1 MADQRVTIKL
11 DVNSSGEADITA
23 MQKRLAMLGKEN
35 EKFAK
40 QQKLISEHFSKIKD
54 RTDLVSK
61 TFIKMRSGL
70 GTLVGMFSKF
80 NAIITVLATAA
91 LPLLNAAFAVGRV
104 AVKAYQG
111 AMQLAAAGVAA
122 LAAAVAIGLAAF
134 QEYNA
139 ALNSFAY
146 TNSPNFQSQTANA
159 SAAMR
164 TLSKDASLAVFGVK
178 GLSDAFT
185 QVNQSSKFTGESQKM
200 LRSLSDFAAAG
211 GDPAK
216 NIAAAGAFIG
226 LLQKEGKLT
235 NSVLAA
241 GQKIG
246 PAFAKALDEA
256 KKKGMTSA
264 EDLKKMLFSGDL
276 AALGGVTG
284 QAARVRQTLFGQF
297 KSSMGQF
304 MTLGSDIGASLLGPT
319 KKALTTI
326 TDSLMSLMRRVGPSI
341 AAFGK
346 GPLMDGFVKSFLKLE
361 EIMITLFR
369 KYLPASGGMIKR
381 FVQAWKEVVFVFQ
394 DIVDRLRPFLEY
406 GRAIMDIFGPAFTG
420 IFTRLGEK
428 FGNIGKLIEDNREEF
443 DTFGQNIKRFVDLFF
458 DFGAVLEESFV
469 NALPIINRLADA
481 FLTIADAVLAI
492 VGAIGGMGSLG
503 GLASLGLLFGGKTM
517 LGGGRGKGGRGGI
530 GSKAGN
536 KFRSS
541 VGQGFGAVNSG
552 LGRFGSLG
560 GGFMPGYQQYGDGQG
575 LRRGIS
581 AVGRGFGAM
590 AERTG
595 IAQSAHYGAQFTR
608 NLGTT
613 SQNQAYT
620 PYQYQ
625 FINQNKGG
633 PTPAGGPP
641 SAAKIGTANSFSR
654 NMNAIQNGGTLSK
667 YKAFRDGMGGGVGG
681 SGRLK
686 SAKLAAG
693 TSYKQ
698 GRFTKGFA
706 PTGLGAGMAS
716 MLASQYMM
724 GKMDFAD
731 TGLGNAGKTVSSM
744 GSMVGMVN
752 PLAGLGVTLAGGAL
766 GAKTPGGGALMGA
779 GAGAALGTMVGGP
792 VGAAVGAVI
801 GAAIGGI
808 TGAINRFKGEKKK
821 MKADAQKVGI
831 EVFGSLAQ
839 DFIGKGDFSGVKA
852 ATGKLRE
859 RASYLKGLGLEGMD
873 RGARKLK
880 VEGLRR
886 EGKITYA
893 EAETLT
899 AGVTEYTKQLGVQA
913 DGIDEVSNILERGF
927 NKKIGTMASMT
938 GKSQE
943 ELMALANTM
952 GVNLFDATKSV
963 SQAVA
968 EMGLAAQRTAEQII
982 GSIRDIQQSALDPLR
997 SSIAASEVANQL
1009 AELEIG
1015 LASLGAAATPE
1026 DIKQY
1031 LIDYVDV
1038 LNIRNPDSP
1047 LSNLDY
1053 AQKMLGFSLG
1063 KGGMLEGMTGQFNAA
1078 GVTNFLPRAGVEAR
1092 AGAVESLSG
1101 DIISGFARQGT
1112 AVDRDSLMASLGGL
1126 GDSEIERL
1134 MAQVISGKL
1143 FSEGTL
1149 EGSRIDPLTGRKTG
1163 TDSLSLFNGSVSG
1176 VKAETMSPAAMSQAM
1191 YDALSADQKVMYDGI
1206 QGAVKAGFNKNPD
1219 WYASPPAW
1227 YSQESFQAI
1236 LDAEDTSTPRG
1247 SGDTTSSRLS
1257 RTMGRHNYFNSML
1270 TGKRTMTS
1278 SYRTSGLGS
1287 INSDHVTGRAY
1298 DLVGQNLGQY
1308 SKLVNSSGGFAEFH
1322 GRGGTRHLHV
1332 VPGQTP
1338 VGDTAVPS
1346 IGRMAP
1352 QPTGG
1357 SVNNY
1362 SVVVNGANA
1371 DANEVANVVIDRIQR
1386 LERNTRERK

>member
-11 DVNSSGEADITA
+11 DVNSSGQADITA

-40 QQKLISEHFSKIKD
+40 QQNLISQHFSKIKD

-61 TFIKMRSGL
+61 TFMKMRSGL
-70 GTLVGMFSKF
+70 GTLIGMFAKF
-80 NAIITVLATAA
+80 NAIISVLATAV
-91 LPLLNAAFAVGRV
+91 LPLLNAVFAAGRL

-134 QEYNA
+134 KEYNA

-235 NSVLAA
+235 NSVLQS

-246 PAFAKALDEA
+246 PAFAKALEEA

-264 EDLKKMLFSGDL
+264 EDLKRMLFSGDL

-304 MTLGSDIGASLLGPT
+304 MTLGSDIGASLLDPT

-369 KYLPASGGMIKR
+369 KYLPASGGMIR
-381 FVQAWKEVVFVFQ
+381 QFVNWWKEVLYVFN
-394 DIVDRLRPFLEY
+394 DIVDRLRPFVEY

-443 DTFGQNIKRFVDLFF
+443 DTFGQNIKRFIDLFF
-458 DFGAVLEESFV
+458 DFGAVLETSFV

-517 LGGGRGKGGRGGI
+517 LGGGKGGRGGM

-536 KFRSS
+536 KFRSG
-541 VGQGFGAVNSG
+541 VGQGFGAINSG
-552 LGRFGSLG
+552 LGRFGVLG
-560 GGFMPGYQQYGDGQG
+560 GGFGPGYQQYGDGQG

-581 AVGRGFGAM
+581 SVGRGFGM
-590 AERTG
+590 LAERTG
-595 IAQSAHYGAQFTR
+595 IAQSAHYGAQFAR

-613 SQNQAYT
+613 SWNQAYT
-620 PYQYQ
+620 PYQNQ
-625 FINQNKGG
+625 FIGQNRGGGGAPLGGGKPPSLMQQYQNYNNAISRGSTLDKYRAYRGGIAGKGG
-633 PTPAGGPP
+633 MTRGA
-641 SAAKIGTANSFSR
+641 SARGA
-654 NMNAIQNGGTLSK
+654 LSQ
-667 YKAFRDGMGGGVGG
+667 
-681 SGRLK
+681 
-686 SAKLAAG
+686 
-693 TSYKQ
+693 SYKQ

-731 TGLGNAGKTVSSM
+731 TGLGGAGKTISSM

-801 GAAIGGI
+801 GAAIGGV

-821 MKADAQKVGI
+821 MKADAQRVGL
-831 EVFGSLAQ
+831 EVFGGLAQ
-839 DFIGKGDFSGVKA
+839 DFIGTGDFSGVKA

-859 RASYLKGLGLEGMD
+859 RASYLSGLGLEGMD
-873 RGARKLK
+873 RGARKIK
-880 VEGLRR
+880 VEQLRR
-886 EGKITYA
+886 EGKVTNT

-913 DGIDEVSNILERGF
+913 DGIDKVSNILERGF
-927 NKKIGTMASMT
+927 NKKIDTMASMT

-943 ELMALANTM
+943 ELMALANTL

-968 EMGLAAQRTAEQII
+968 EMGLTAQRTAEQII
-982 GSIRDIQQSALDPLR
+982 GSVRDIQQSALDPLR
-997 SSIAASEVANQL
+997 TSIAASEVANQL

-1015 LASLGAAATPE
+1015 LASLGAAAEPN
-1026 DIKQY
+1026 DLRQY
-1031 LIDYVDV
+1031 LIDYVDA

-1047 LSNLDY
+1047 LSNLAY
-1053 AQKMLGFSLG
+1053 AERMLGLSLG
-1063 KGGMLEGMTGQFNAA
+1063 KGGMLEGMRGQFDAA
-1078 GVTNFLPRAGVEAR
+1078 GLTNFYGRAGTEAR
-1092 AGAVESLSG
+1092 AGSVDALSG
-1101 DIISGFARQGT
+1101 DIVGGFARQGI
-1112 AVDRDSLMASLGGL
+1112 AVDVDSLKSSLAGL
-1126 GDSEIERL
+1126 SNTEIERL
-1134 MAQVISGKL
+1134 MAQVISGQL
-1143 FSEGTL
+1143 FSEGTFA
-1149 EGSRIDPLTGRKTG
+1149 GSRIDSKGRKIG
-1163 TDSLSLFNGSVSG
+1163 TDSLSMFGGSISG
-1176 VKAETMSPAAMSQAM
+1176 VGATQMSEAAMSQAM

-1206 QGAVKAGFNKNPD
+1206 QTAVKSGFNSNPD
-1219 WYASPPAW
+1219 WYTSPPAW
-1227 YSQESFQAI
+1227 YSKESFEA
-1236 LDAEDTSTPRG
+1236 LMGGDTATPRG

-1278 SYRTSGLGS
+1278 SYRTTGLGS

-1338 VGDTAVPS
+1338 VGDTMVPS

-1352 QPTGG
+1352 QPNGS

-1386 LERNTRERK
+1386 LERNARERK

>member
-35 EKFAK
+35 DKFAK

-61 TFIKMRSGL
+61 TFTKMRSGL

-164 TLSKDASLAVFGVK
+164 TLQKDTSLAVFGIK
-178 GLSDAFT
+178 GLNDAFT

-381 FVQAWKEVVFVFQ
+381 FVQAWKEVVFVFE

-481 FLTIADAVLAI
+481 LLTIADAVLSI

-517 LGGGRGKGGRGGI
+517 LGGGKRGKGGM

-536 KFRSS
+536 KFRSG
-541 VGQGFGAVNSG
+541 VGQGFGAINSG
-552 LGRFGSLG
+552 LGRWGALG

-595 IAQSAHYGAQFTR
+595 IAQSAHYGAQFAR
-608 NLGTT
+608 NLG
-613 SQNQAYT
+613 SSSWNQAYA

-633 PTPAGGPP
+633 PMPAGGAAGPP
-641 SAAKIGTANSFSR
+641 PVNHANAYAR
-654 NMNAIQNGGTLSK
+654 NMDAIQNGGTLSK
-667 YKAFRDGMGGGVGG
+667 YRAFRDGMGGGLGG

-752 PLAGLGVTLAGGAL
+752 PLAGLGMTLAGGAL

-779 GAGAALGTMVGGP
+779 GAGAAFGTMVGGP

-801 GAAIGGI
+801 GAAIGGV

-821 MKADAQKVGI
+821 MKADAQRVGL
-831 EVFGSLAQ
+831 EVFGGLAQ

-859 RASYLKGLGLEGMD
+859 RASYLSGLGLGGMSRD
-873 RGARKLK
+873 ARKIK

-886 EGKITYA
+886 EGKITDT
-893 EAETLT
+893 EAETLN
-899 AGVTEYTKQLGVQA
+899 AGVNEYVKQLGVQA
-913 DGIDEVSNILERGF
+913 DSIDKVSGVIEKGF
-927 NKKIGTMASMT
+927 NKKIDTMASMT

-968 EMGLAAQRTAEQII
+968 EMGLTAQRTAEQII

-997 SSIAASEVANQL
+997 TSIAASEVTNQL

-1015 LASLGAAATPE
+1015 LASLGASAEPN
-1026 DIKQY
+1026 DLRQY

-1047 LSNLDY
+1047 LTNLAY
-1053 AQKMLGFSLG
+1053 AQKMLEFSLG
-1063 KGGMLEGMTGQFNAA
+1063 KDGMLAGMRGQFDAA
-1078 GVTNFLPRAGVEAR
+1078 GLTNFLPRAGADAR
-1092 AGAVESLSG
+1092 EGAIESLSG
-1101 DIISGFARQGT
+1101 DIISGFAREGR
-1112 AVDRDSLMASLGGL
+1112 AVDRDSLISSMAGMS
-1126 GDSEIERL
+1126 DTEIERL
-1134 MAQVISGKL
+1134 MAQVISGQL
-1143 FSEGTL
+1143 FEEATFSGMTY
-1149 EGSRIDPLTGRKTG
+1149 DPKTGRQAG
-1163 TDSLSLFNGSVSG
+1163 GNDDMSIFNGTVSG
-1176 VKAETMSPAAMSQAM
+1176 IKTEKMSSAEMSQAM

-1206 QGAVKAGFNKNPD
+1206 QGAVTAGFNKSPD

-1227 YSQESFQAI
+1227 YTQESFQAI
-1236 LDAEDTSTPRG
+1236 LDADTSTPRG

-1278 SYRTSGLGS
+1278 SYRTTGLGS

-1308 SKLVNSSGGFAEFH
+1308 SKLVNDSGGFAEFH

-1338 VGDTAVPS
+1338 VGDTMVPS

-1352 QPTGG
+1352 QPNGS

-1386 LERNTRERK
+1386 LERNARERK